1 MGNDEGV
8 LVGRRRL
15 DLGGKAVVERKLR
28 LVLVDNAGKVGR
40 CRRRHLRLSEQL
52 PFEPDR
58 IEIIVG

>member
-1 MGNDEGV
+1 MM
-8 LVGRRRL
+8 
-15 DLGGKAVVERKLR
+15 KASLSVAAGSILEAKKRKLR
-28 LVLVDNAGKVGR
+28 LVLVDDAGKVGR